1 MQVALQI
8 LIGAAACAV
17 FILLAR
23 RLAPRRELRLYAV
36 GLFVAASIYVGFVA
50 RDVSLSWLT
59 IELAGLVVFTLVAL
73 AGLKFSPLILAA
85 GWAAHVAWDVLLHGL
100 FETTFVP
107 GWYPPVC
114 VGFDLLLAGYIAVRF
129 SKKVPQ

>member
-1 MQVALQI
+1 
-8 LIGAAACAV
+8 
-17 FILLAR
+17 
-23 RLAPRRELRLYAV
+23 LAPRRELRLYAV
-36 GLFVAASIYVGFVA
+36 GLISAALIYVGFVA

-59 IELAGLVVFTLVAL
+59 IELAGLLVFTLVAL
-73 AGLKFSPLILAA
+73 AGLKISPLILAA

-107 GWYPPVC
+107 RWYPPVC